1 MAFSRRPCPFPKR
14 KSACRTF
21 ARFSARPLLHGVKRA
36 PRQWQSST
44 VELVSLALSASSTF
58 LQQLRRAS
66 RIVIHRPAVGQ
77 RAVDALKVIPA
88 PYESANNV
96 SLWNIVAALTHS
108 SGDSPQRQSR
118 GTELKIHDVD
128 AVAGA
133 LPRLKPVHIG
143 EPAERCLEG
152 EVRSIGYK
160 TIGSVRRRR
169 SS

>member
-1 MAFSRRPCPFPKR
+1 MAFWRRPCPFPKR

-21 ARFSARPLLHGVKRA
+21 AQFSARPLRNGVKRA
-36 PRQWQSST
+36 PRLWQSSAFG
-44 VELVSLALSASSTF
+44 LASLALSVSLTF

-77 RAVDALKVIPA
+77 RGVDALKVIPA

-96 SLWNIVAALTHS
+96 SLWNIVPALTHS

-118 GTELKIHDVD
+118 GSKLKIHDVD

-133 LPRLKPVHIG
+133 LSRLKPVHIG
-143 EPAERCLEG
+143 EPA
-152 EVRSIGYK
+152 
-160 TIGSVRRRR
+160 
-169 SS
+169 

>member
-1 MAFSRRPCPFPKR
+1 MAFWRRLCPFPKR

-21 ARFSARPLLHGVKRA
+21 AQFSARPLLHGVKRA
-36 PRQWQSST
+36 PHQRQSSA
-44 VELVSLALSASSTF
+44 VGLASLALSASSTF

-96 SLWNIVAALTHS
+96 SRWNIVTALTHS

-118 GTELKIHDVD
+118 GTKLKIHDVD
-128 AVAGA
+128 AVARA
-133 LPRLKPVHIG
+133 LLRLKPLHIG
-143 EPAERCLEG
+143 EPA
-152 EVRSIGYK
+152 
-160 TIGSVRRRR
+160 
-169 SS
+169 

>member
-1 MAFSRRPCPFPKR
+1 MAFWRLLCPFPKR

-21 ARFSARPLLHGVKRA
+21 AQFSARPLLRGVKRA

-44 VELVSLALSASSTF
+44 VGLASLALLASSTF
-58 LQQLRRAS
+58 LQQLRRVS

-77 RAVDALKVIPA
+77 QAVDALKVIPT

-96 SLWNIVAALTHS
+96 SIWNVVAALTHS

-118 GTELKIHDVD
+118 GSQLKIHDVD

-133 LPRLKPVHIG
+133 HW
-143 EPAERCLEG
+143 
-152 EVRSIGYK
+152 
-160 TIGSVRRRR
+160 
-169 SS
+169 